1 MTRADLGHRVPC
13 AFCSREA
20 RGFGYCHGLRWDRHP
35 HYRFCSM
42 ACLMAGSANAKRNH
56 GMIDKT
62 DMETRAIFEA
72 RRNLAEALTEMGL
85 MQAFFDRP
93 AADIDRVIEAC
104 VDGFQASMQRQSD
117 TGEIP
122 F

>member
-1 MTRADLGHRVPC
+1 
-13 AFCSREA
+13 
-20 RGFGYCHGLRWDRHP
+20 
-35 HYRFCSM
+35 M
-42 ACLMAGSANAKRNH
+42 ACLTAGSANAKRNH

-62 DMETRAIFEA
+62 DMEARAIRDA
-72 RRNLAEALTEMGL
+72 RRELALALTEMGL
-85 MQAFFDRP
+85 MEPFFDRP
-93 AADIDRVIEAC
+93 AADIDALIEAC